1 MHSKSKDLIHWGW
14 LLLAFS
20 IPLHRSFTIILLL
33 VFSLTLLVVG
43 NYSVF
48 TRKKNLIKLSLGFL
62 WIIPFF
68 QLLITGD
75 LLQYWHKLEIKL
87 SLICFPLILVLSNID
102 LNKFIYKIL
111 KFYVWGCFLSS
122 ILCWAFSFLNFV
134 KTGNKEIFFYK
145 ELSLFHHPSYYAMFI
160 SFATAIVGFFIIY
173 PNKEFNFSKKINGII
188 LSIFILT
195 ILCLTSRSGWLVL
208 LLISMLF
215 FILALKHKRISIKQ
229 SLFVG
234 ISIILLT
241 IIGLTQPKVNLRFQE
256 MINHSLFASSQSNYP
271 SSTSTRKKAWEAAIS
286 SIKEKP
292 LLGYGTGHGNA
303 KLIEYYKSKNYN
315 NAAEKKINAHNEYL
329 QFSLDH
335 GIIAGLILIFLTVIM
350 SLKTYK
356 TIPLMAIFLAICSV
370 NFLTESIIE
379 KSSGVIF
386 FGYFNTLFY
395 FILIDHI
402 SPDEK

>member
-33 VFSLTLLVVG
+33 IFVLTILVVG
-43 NYSVF
+43 NYSKL
-48 TRKKNLIKLSLGFL
+48 TSKKNLIKLSLAFL
-62 WIIPFF
+62 WIIPFI
-68 QLLITGD
+68 QLIIYGD
-75 LLQYWHKLEIKL
+75 LTQNWHKLEIKL

-102 LNKFIYKIL
+102 LNKFIYKVL
-111 KFYVWGCFLSS
+111 KFYVWGCFFSS
-122 ILCWAFSFLNFV
+122 ILCWAFSFFNFV
-134 KTGNKEIFFYK
+134 KTGNKEIFFYT
-145 ELSLFHHPSYYAMFI
+145 ELSLFHHPSYYAMFL

-173 PNKEFNFSKKINGII
+173 PNKEFNFSKKLNGII
-188 LSIFILT
+188 LPVFILT

-215 FILALKHKRISIKQ
+215 FILALKHGTISIKQ
-229 SLFVG
+229 SVMIVL
-234 ISIILLT
+234 SIVLLA
-241 IIGLTQPKVNLRFQE
+241 IIGLNQPKVNLRFQE

-286 SIKEKP
+286 CIKEKP
-292 LLGYGTGHGNA
+292 LLGYGTGNGNA

-335 GIIAGLILIFLTVIM
+335 GIIAGLILIFLTIIM

-402 SPDEK
+402 KPDEK